1 MELFPT
7 IHTNFWDAIIA
18 VPFVMIVTQII
29 KKRLR
34 IKPIWIPTIA
44 LLIGLVLSIF
54 IAHRKNLIAGVF
66 MGWFYGYAAIGSF
79 SALKTSINAF
89 KQKRKK
95 KKKIS

>member
-1 MELFPT
+1 MLDAGRLSKTILKLF
-7 IHTNFWDAIIA
+7 ILSYL
-18 VPFVMIVTQII
+18 I
-29 KKRLR
+29 KKRLH
-34 IKPIWIPTIA
+34 IKPIWVPTIA

-54 IAHRKNLIAGVF
+54 IAHRKNFIAGVF

-79 SALKTSINAF
+79 SALKTSINVF